1 MIEGDKEDK
10 KNKSKI
16 QNLITEKG
24 MAIVETTKMAFSALL
39 ANKLRSS
46 LTMVGI
52 AVGNASVI
60 AMVAVGE
67 GAKQMAA
74 EQFESLGPKV
84 LYVSLTSQR
93 IRRVVSE
100 TTKPL
105 VLQDAEAIATQVP
118 TVGSVAPEIHSNQTI
133 SYLQQ
138 SLNSAVV
145 GTTPSYLGVRNFQMA
160 KGRFLSEV
168 DLRRNNRVVVLGA
181 EIAER
186 IFGLHDP
193 LGKQIRIKNQSFQVV
208 GVLAPKGLLFGS
220 NQDDKIVVPLST
232 MSNQLLGRTS
242 PYGIPL
248 TTIAISARDKQSV
261 DAAQFQVENLMRLRH
276 QARKEDELR
285 ILPQKAVMETAAET
299 DRGLTMMLAAIAGV
313 SLFVGGIGVMNI
325 MLVSVTERT
334 QEIGL
339 RKAIGARERDIL
351 LQFLIEATILATVG
365 GVAGVALGVSGVS
378 ITSAISPL
386 YTSLSPIS
394 MVAAIAVSGGIG
406 LFFGVVPAKRA
417 AKLDPIVAL
426 RNS

>member
-1 MIEGDKEDK
+1 
-10 KNKSKI
+10 
-16 QNLITEKG
+16 
-24 MAIVETTKMAFSALL
+24 MA
-39 ANKLRSS
+39 R
-46 LTMVGI
+46 
-52 AVGNASVI
+52 
-60 AMVAVGE
+60 
-67 GAKQMAA
+67 
-74 EQFESLGPKV
+74 
-84 LYVSLTSQR
+84 
-93 IRRVVSE
+93 
-100 TTKPL
+100 
-105 VLQDAEAIATQVP
+105 
-118 TVGSVAPEIHSNQTI
+118 
-133 SYLQQ
+133 
-138 SLNSAVV
+138 
-145 GTTPSYLGVRNFQMA
+145 
-160 KGRFLSEV
+160 GRFLSEI
-168 DLRRNNRVVVLGA
+168 DLRRSNRVVVLGA

-193 LGKQIRIKNQSFQVV
+193 LGKQVRIRNQSFQVV

-232 MSNQLLGRTS
+232 MSNQILGRTS

-276 QARKEDELR
+276 QARKKDELR
-285 ILPQKAVMETAAET
+285 ILPQKAVMETAEET

-325 MLVSVTERT
+325 MLVSVSERT

-339 RKAIGARERDIL
+339 RKAVGARERDIL